1 MGMDTW
7 VPFTI
12 DQWQELELQALVFK
26 YLILSEP
33 VPLNLVRLVCKLVDP
48 PAVLPAQYLA
58 QDREE
63 QLRALQ
69 RSIGEEAEAKR
80 QVSSETFSSS
90 MLTCSHN
97 CTPCKKAVCDGMQR
111 KGEGR

>member
-1 MGMDTW
+1 MGGDTW

-58 QDREE
+58 RDREE
-63 QLRALQ
+63 QLRSLQ

-80 QVSSETFSSS
+80 QSESCGCMRDPNLWSGLGS
-90 MLTCSHN
+90 RLQIYS
-97 CTPCKKAVCDGMQR
+97 R
-111 KGEGR
+111 